1 MATDKQKLKTESRPE
16 ESLKCQHAMEM
27 SELNYPP
34 PPPKRLH
41 GVHTVLIV
49 KQWTA
54 GQNMNLIAINDPAL
68 LFKFLLL

>member
-1 MATDKQKLKTESRPE
+1 
-16 ESLKCQHAMEM
+16 MEM
-27 SELNYPP
+27 SELNFPP
-34 PPPKRLH
+34 PQKRLH
-41 GVHTVLIV
+41 GVYTVLIV